1 MSTLIRGKVARV
13 LNEREVAINAI
24 TTVCCRS
31 LSVRVRCGG
40 SLRLNRVGCGADGM
54 LKLLPSLIDD
64 AKTLAKIL
72 SESGFSRLKDCLDSS
87 QSLPDTPDVMMT
99 ERIDLPDRYRR
110 LLEEILRT
118 HSPGVEVWAYGSRIN
133 GRSHAGSD
141 LDLCCWGGIQNPY
154 RLTSSGM

>member
-1 MSTLIRGKVARV
+1 
-13 LNEREVAINAI
+13 
-24 TTVCCRS
+24 
-31 LSVRVRCGG
+31 
-40 SLRLNRVGCGADGM
+40 M

-64 AKTLAKIL
+64 AQTLAKIL